1 MEQTKEIHIGR
12 TEERSFLQIGNE
24 TIEVDDYEIKSSA
37 NGITELRVTIK
48 GTANVFESSVS
59 LIGSGNRKEVR

>member
-1 MEQTKEIHIGR
+1 MEQTKEIRIGR

-37 NGITELRVTIK
+37 NSITELRVTIK
-48 GTANVFESSVS
+48 GTANIFESSVS